1 MEEGEGGRKKRERE
15 GEGKERKKMR
25 KGRKRE
31 GRVNGETEKSGCLIT
46 LCE

>member
-25 KGRKRE
+25 KGREERRE
-31 GRVNGETEKSGCLIT
+31 GEWRNGKEWVFNYT
-46 LCE
+46 L